1 MRAWGKDGQ
10 HQSPGSRGGSST
22 RPGKGTN
29 KVQHTEVRPLGDAVD
44 TPFPNIFHLFSHLG
58 LSLLGVPLEGE
69 KIGALDFV
77 DLCNLLCVTFVTHV

>member
-1 MRAWGKDGQ
+1 M
-10 HQSPGSRGGSST
+10 
-22 RPGKGTN
+22 
-29 KVQHTEVRPLGDAVD
+29 GDAVD